1 MIFMIPISKKN
12 SGVGCHGL

>member
-1 MIFMIPISKKN
+1 MIPISKKN